1 MKNTFFKLASA
12 ATFTAALSLSS
23 AFGLTLTSAN
33 VVGIYDGKLTNAGIE
48 TEIVAA
54 QKLLDM
60 AKNTTS
66 GPFDS
71 TTQLYLYQTSAT
83 EYAATLTLTHAFQSD
98 TTAVANYDW
107 GFAKYNGQQAGYVL
121 FYLGGANASTI
132 IPNYPAPIWTTNT
145 SKYALSH
152 VTLFNKSVPTDVPV
166 PQVPDSGATVAL
178 LGAALAG
185 LAFFRRRIA

>member
-1 MKNTFFKLASA
+1 MKTSFFKLASA
-12 ATFTAALSLSS
+12 AALTAVLSLSQ
-23 AFGLTLTSAN
+23 AFGLTISSPN
-33 VVGIYDGKLTNAGIE
+33 VVGIYDGKMTNASIA

-60 AKNTTS
+60 AQ
-66 GPFDS
+66 S
-71 TTQLYLYQTSAT
+71 TTFGAFDASTNLYLYQTSAT
-83 EYAATLTLTHAFQSD
+83 EYAATLTQTNAIQSS
-98 TTAVANYDW
+98 TTAVSDYDW
-107 GFAKYNGQQAGYVL
+107 GFAKYNGPNAGYVL

-152 VTLFNKSVPTDVPV
+152 VTLFNKTVPTNIPV

-178 LGAALAG
+178 LGAVLAG
-185 LAFFRRRIA
+185 LAYFRRRSA